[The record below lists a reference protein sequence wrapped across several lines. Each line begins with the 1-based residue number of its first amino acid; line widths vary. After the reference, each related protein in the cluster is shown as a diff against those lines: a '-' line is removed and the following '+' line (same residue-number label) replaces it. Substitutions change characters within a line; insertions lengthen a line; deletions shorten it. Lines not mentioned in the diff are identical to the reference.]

1 MEPSLEAIRFLA
13 NSANRVQVL
22 TALVNR
28 RATRRELQEEVG
40 GSRSTVARI
49 LNEAKT
55 RGWVDSEGNQYRIT
69 PLGESMVT
77 DFRSYLETVQGHQHI
92 GDLVNH
98 FPPPLFSLDFRHLRD
113 ANVTERTVENPGA
126 PYDRALDLFH
136 EATEYRGLNSTSLPK
151 HAKVLLDRVE
161 EGRLNFAQVFEA
173 DFIETIRAD
182 PERAAMWRSL
192 SDRVWNYNGVV
203 PINLQIVNETVL
215 VWLGKTREEPGGLLE
230 SENPAVLS
238 WGESLYE
245 EYQAEA
251 EPLTEL

>member
-1 MEPSLEAIRFLA
+1 MEHSLEAIRFLA

-22 TALVNR
+22 TALVDQR
-28 RATRRELQEEVG
+28 VSRRELQEEVNC
-40 GSRSTVARI
+40 SRSTVSRI
-49 LNEAKT
+49 LNEAEK
-55 RGWVDSEGNQYRIT
+55 RGWVDSEGSQYRIT
-69 PLGESMVT
+69 PLGESMLT

-92 GDLVNH
+92 GNLVNH

-113 ANVTERTVENPGA
+113 AKVIERTVENPGA

-161 EGRLNFAQVFEA
+161 EGRLDFVQVFEA
-173 DFIETIRAD
+173 VFIETIRAD
-182 PERAAMWRSL
+182 PERAAMWRSV
-192 SDRVWNYNGVV
+192 SDRVWEYKGVV
-203 PINLQIVNETVL
+203 PINLQIVNERVL
-215 VWLGKTREEPGGLLE
+215 VWLGKTREEPAGLLE

-245 EYQAEA
+245 EYQTEA